1 MTGKKYSVS
10 KRAVI
15 CWFITTVLLFIVA
28 MIFVFGYF
36 ARGNIITATAT
47 KLKACE
53 EAVKKPQPVAKK
65 PQVTKRK
72 IVKKQAAPPIM
83 VKAQQVAAVPN
94 YAAPKLILR
103 INVVEWSQI
112 FEGKS
117 LMSRDIGPVIRQGLA
132 NGTVVRT
139 KEPLGFLVNGA
150 SVSVQDGQAIVDPGA
165 INAETVLIVQPSD
178 GAKFASPPNGLP
190 LTTDPGELDAV
201 VKRGVSEIWLNFILA
216 PKSAQTGAPK
226 GAPAPIFVSNNLLEA
241 KIERRKRKNYEKFQ
255 IRKY

>member
-65 PQVTKRK
+65 PQVPKKK
-72 IVKKQAAPPIM
+72 ITPVAKQAAPTVPA
-83 VKAQQVAAVPN
+83 AQVTVPN
-94 YAAPKLILR
+94 YGATKLILR
-103 INVVEWSQI
+103 INVVEWSED
-112 FEGKS
+112 FAGKS
-117 LMSRDIGPVIRQGLA
+117 LISRDIGPVIRQGLA
-132 NGTVVRT
+132 DGTVVRT

-150 SVSVQDGQAIVDPGA
+150 SVVVRDGSAIVDPGT
-165 INAETVLIVQPSD
+165 INTETVLIVQPSD
-178 GAKFASPPNGLP
+178 GVKFASPPNGLP
-190 LTTDPGELDAV
+190 LTTNPGELDAV
-201 VKRGVSEIWLNFILA
+201 VKQGVSEIWMNFILV
-216 PKSAQTGAPK
+216 P
-226 GAPAPIFVSNNLLEA
+226 PAT
-241 KIERRKRKNYEKFQ
+241 
-255 IRKY
+255 

>member
-139 KEPLGFLVNGA
+139 KEEFSFTVNGA
-150 SVSVQDGQAIVDPGA
+150 SVSVRDGSAIVDPGL
-165 INAETVLIVQPSD
+165 INVETTLVVQPAN
-178 GAKFASPPNGLP
+178 GTRFASPPSGLP
-190 LTTDPGELDAV
+190 LFTNPGELNAV
-201 VKRGVSEIWLNFILA
+201 VQQGVSEIWMNFILA
-216 PKSAQTGAPK
+216 PKKTGANGSPK
-226 GAPAPIFVSNNLLEA
+226 GGSRPNL
-241 KIERRKRKNYEKFQ
+241 
-255 IRKY
+255 